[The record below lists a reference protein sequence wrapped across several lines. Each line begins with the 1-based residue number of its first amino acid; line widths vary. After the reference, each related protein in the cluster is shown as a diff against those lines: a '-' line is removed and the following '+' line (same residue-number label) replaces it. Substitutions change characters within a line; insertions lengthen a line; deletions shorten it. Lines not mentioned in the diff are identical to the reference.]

1 MICDKSN
8 RHRKLVSKVFRMFG
22 KKKSRLYGL
31 VSATFILGQ
40 IILPSTSFATELDFE
55 GYASYEDA
63 TEEGAKSL
71 GGKLATGFNWENAS
85 GAILSALGGV
95 PVPGST
101 TAKYTFQAFGC
112 GGFAICRMSPSDVEM
127 NQKYSAQC
135 AFVGTGAAYPIP
147 PVYWVHG
154 IAKGG
159 TNETKPMAT
168 TLWHPGGPHHPPYI
182 CGGIIAKISFSA
194 YEGANGIGPADA
206 EAGTIGDMTELEQ
219 SPDKETGEV
228 GDFEIGD
235 ANFDSEKYT
244 NCIYDKC
251 IGDTGNADD
260 YQDSIGNTGDTDW
273 KWNGGDSNSPDNPGG
288 RGSTGWSS
296 DGSDGS
302 GSTGDSGDG
311 HSIEEAV
318 ERGFAEN
325 GGNSYGASDK
335 DWSSSGGGS
344 SGSSDLGD
352 YFGTSGGGTTGDGS
366 FGDGTFNSGSDFGT
380 LDDDLGTGDTYSSG
394 TGFDANGDGTTD
406 AWDTNGDGIPDAWD
420 TDGDGVAD
428 AWDTNGDGKADT
440 WDSNGDGI
448 ADQWDTNG
456 DGQVDAWDTN
466 GDGKPDAWDTDG
478 DGIPDAWDTDGDGIP
493 DAWDTDGD
501 GMPDKFAG
509 DGDSSDFSDAD
520 VNGFD
525 NGMFGSLYNN
535 LFGGDGEGNSLLGN
549 ISNMLGSLSS
559 SLLGGETKTASDADM
574 YNIAHGLLNDLG
586 YSDEDIRNGKNYD
599 SGSAY
604 TDPKKAWDMNRI
616 TTLMSKHRLHIG
628 TDGNVSKPTKD
639 DLKGKKTPKTYT
651 QGQGGALSSALAN
664 APVSQQEQAPQTAQN
679 MTEEEK
685 ETANQTAESSSMVP
699 QDAEARKQW
708 MQNVFAK
715 MTDEQKTAILNGLSD
730 KERADMGF

>member
-1 MICDKSN
+1 M
-8 RHRKLVSKVFRMFG
+8 
-22 KKKSRLYGL
+22 
-31 VSATFILGQ
+31 
-40 IILPSTSFATELDFE
+40 
-55 GYASYEDA
+55 
-63 TEEGAKSL
+63 
-71 GGKLATGFNWENAS
+71 
-85 GAILSALGGV
+85 
-95 PVPGST
+95 
-101 TAKYTFQAFGC
+101 
-112 GGFAICRMSPSDVEM
+112 
-127 NQKYSAQC
+127 
-135 AFVGTGAAYPIP
+135 
-147 PVYWVHG
+147 
-154 IAKGG
+154 
-159 TNETKPMAT
+159 
-168 TLWHPGGPHHPPYI
+168 
-182 CGGIIAKISFSA
+182 
-194 YEGANGIGPADA
+194 
-206 EAGTIGDMTELEQ
+206 
-219 SPDKETGEV
+219 
-228 GDFEIGD
+228 
-235 ANFDSEKYT
+235 
-244 NCIYDKC
+244 
-251 IGDTGNADD
+251 
-260 YQDSIGNTGDTDW
+260 
-273 KWNGGDSNSPDNPGG
+273 
-288 RGSTGWSS
+288 
-296 DGSDGS
+296 
-302 GSTGDSGDG
+302 
-311 HSIEEAV
+311 
-318 ERGFAEN
+318 AEN

-428 AWDTNGDGKADT
+428 AWDTNGDGKADA

-501 GMPDKFAG
+501 GVPDKFAG
-509 DGDSSDFSDAD
+509 DGDSSGFSDAD

-535 LFGGDGEGNSLLGN
+535 LFGGDGKGNSLLGN
-549 ISNMLGSLSS
+549 ISSMLGNLSS

-604 TDPKKAWDMNRI
+604 TDPKRAWDMNRI

-664 APVSQQEQAPQTAQN
+664 APAAIAGQAQENKPATQEDIEKVKENMQT
-679 MTEEEK
+679 
-685 ETANQTAESSSMVP
+685 SSDEIP
-699 QDAEARKQW
+699 QDEEGRKQW
-708 MQNVFAK
+708 FQNALANVPE
-715 MTDEQKTAILNGLSD
+715 DQKAEFMKGMSD
-730 KERADMGF
+730 KEAAGMGLTSTH

>member
-1 MICDKSN
+1 MFLKKHKSY
-8 RHRKLVSKVFRMFG
+8 KALC
-22 KKKSRLYGL
+22 GL
-31 VSATFILGQ
+31 IAATFWAGEMTYIPSIAHADKAETYVEATTAADLILNGGAGLNWMNASSAILG
-40 IILPSTSFATELDFE
+40 
-55 GYASYEDA
+55 
-63 TEEGAKSL
+63 
-71 GGKLATGFNWENAS
+71 
-85 GAILSALGGV
+85 ALGGI
-95 PVPGST
+95 PVPGSS
-101 TAKYTFQAFGC
+101 TAKYTFASFGC
-112 GGFAICRMSPSDVEM
+112 PGVAVCRLKPGDVEY
-127 NQKYSAQC
+127 NQRYAAQC
-135 AFVGTGAAYPIP
+135 VFSGVSGAWPGPWWHLSAYGT
-147 PVYWVHG
+147 
-154 IAKGG
+154 AKGG
-159 TNETKPMAT
+159 TNT
-168 TLWHPGGPHHPPYI
+168 TGSMYAHLFQKGPHGIYN
-182 CGGIIAKISFSA
+182 CGVVIAKVTFSA
-194 YEGANGIGPADA
+194 YEGGNGIGEADP
-206 EAGTIGDMTELEQ
+206 EAGTIGDLASLEQNPEKDVTEL
-219 SPDKETGEV
+219 
-228 GDFEIGD
+228 GDVDIGD
-235 ANFDSEKYT
+235 IDADSDKYD
-244 NCIYDKC
+244 NCIYDFCK
-251 IGDTGNADD
+251 GETGNAEDNPG
-260 YQDSIGNTGDTDW
+260 STGNTGDYNW
-273 KWNGGDSNSPDNPGG
+273 EYNGGSGETNASDNKGST
-288 RGSTGWSS
+288 GSTGW
-296 DGSDGS
+296 GSDDSGDSGS
-302 GSTGDSGDG
+302 GNTGDG

-318 ERGFAEN
+318 EKGLAEN

-428 AWDTNGDGKADT
+428 AWDTNGDGKADA

-501 GMPDKFAG
+501 GVPDKFAG
-509 DGDSSDFSDAD
+509 DGDSSGFSDAD

-535 LFGGDGEGNSLLGN
+535 LFGGDGKGNSLLGN
-549 ISNMLGSLSS
+549 ISSMLGNLSS

-604 TDPKKAWDMNRI
+604 TDPKRAWDMNRI

-664 APVSQQEQAPQTAQN
+664 APAASQEQAQENKPATQEDIEKVKENMQT
-679 MTEEEK
+679 
-685 ETANQTAESSSMVP
+685 SSDEIP
-699 QDAEARKQW
+699 QDEEGRKQW
-708 MQNVFAK
+708 FQNALANVPE
-715 MTDEQKTAILNGLSD
+715 DQKAEFMKGMSD
-730 KERADMGF
+730 KEAAGMGLTSTH

>member
-1 MICDKSN
+1 MSESIMICDKSN

-260 YQDSIGNTGDTDW
+260 DASHQEEGAYYHHQLDFVFEILDNHSFTISIIYNTLLIIPCVDTFACCATP
-273 KWNGGDSNSPDNPGG
+273 SPKLRVENAVSP
-288 RGSTGWSS
+288 
-296 DGSDGS
+296 S
-302 GSTGDSGDG
+302 GII
-311 HSIEEAV
+311 HAA
-318 ERGFAEN
+318 R
-325 GGNSYGASDK
+325 
-335 DWSSSGGGS
+335 
-344 SGSSDLGD
+344 
-352 YFGTSGGGTTGDGS
+352 
-366 FGDGTFNSGSDFGT
+366 
-380 LDDDLGTGDTYSSG
+380 SG
-394 TGFDANGDGTTD
+394 TRFRHLSAT
-406 AWDTNGDGIPDAWD
+406 
-420 TDGDGVAD
+420 
-428 AWDTNGDGKADT
+428 
-440 WDSNGDGI
+440 
-448 ADQWDTNG
+448 
-456 DGQVDAWDTN
+456 
-466 GDGKPDAWDTDG
+466 
-478 DGIPDAWDTDGDGIP
+478 
-493 DAWDTDGD
+493 
-501 GMPDKFAG
+501 
-509 DGDSSDFSDAD
+509 
-520 VNGFD
+520 
-525 NGMFGSLYNN
+525 
-535 LFGGDGEGNSLLGN
+535 
-549 ISNMLGSLSS
+549 ML
-559 SLLGGETKTASDADM
+559 AA
-574 YNIAHGLLNDLG
+574 
-586 YSDEDIRNGKNYD
+586 IR
-599 SGSAY
+599 
-604 TDPKKAWDMNRI
+604 
-616 TTLMSKHRLHIG
+616 
-628 TDGNVSKPTKD
+628 
-639 DLKGKKTPKTYT
+639 
-651 QGQGGALSSALAN
+651 
-664 APVSQQEQAPQTAQN
+664 
-679 MTEEEK
+679 
-685 ETANQTAESSSMVP
+685 
-699 QDAEARKQW
+699 
-708 MQNVFAK
+708 
-715 MTDEQKTAILNGLSD
+715 
-730 KERADMGF
+730 